1 MVESTLLSRFRSTI
15 VEGLRCVLSGD
26 TPLRDVLRYHVGLE
40 DESGAPAEALGKL
53 VRPSLT
59 LLIADEL
66 GADPELALAAAV
78 SLELVHEFSLIH
90 DDVQDGDETRRGRPT
105 IWNRYGEAQAI
116 NAGDLMLVLALTEAR
131 STGDELLGRVLDAAI
146 EVVEGQA
153 LDVSFE
159 ARWPDM
165 SEYEGMIDRKTGSLF
180 RCACE
185 LGTIVA
191 EASHEVRDRLN
202 EIGRELG
209 RAYQIRD
216 DLRGIWGSESELGK
230 PIGADLR
237 RRKKS
242 YPVVAAAAKGERGA
256 LEAAFA
262 VERISDEAVEGIVET
277 MERLQIPED
286 GAREVGGHLGDVL
299 SELEQLPFSEVGVR
313 RMAELCDSLRWAP
326 EGSA

>member
-1 MVESTLLSRFRSTI
+1 MLREGMVESTLLSRFRSTI

-66 GADPELALAAAV
+66 GGDPELALSAAL

-146 EVVEGQA
+146 
-153 LDVSFE
+153 
-159 ARWPDM
+159 
-165 SEYEGMIDRKTGSLF
+165 
-180 RCACE
+180 
-185 LGTIVA
+185 
-191 EASHEVRDRLN
+191 
-202 EIGRELG
+202 
-209 RAYQIRD
+209 
-216 DLRGIWGSESELGK
+216 
-230 PIGADLR
+230 
-237 RRKKS
+237 
-242 YPVVAAAAKGERGA
+242 
-256 LEAAFA
+256 
-262 VERISDEAVEGIVET
+262 
-277 MERLQIPED
+277 
-286 GAREVGGHLGDVL
+286 
-299 SELEQLPFSEVGVR
+299 
-313 RMAELCDSLRWAP
+313 
-326 EGSA
+326 